1 MLYEGEVFR
10 PFDSQ
15 MYKGKFKHI
24 DMLDELCKEM
34 RGRIDM
40 RNKLAGICMKNGCLC

>member
-1 MLYEGEVFR
+1 MLYEEVFR
-10 PFDSQ
+10 RTQ

-34 RGRIDM
+34 
-40 RNKLAGICMKNGCLC
+40 NA